1 MSSTTVEPRTTTD
14 SVVELR
20 GVSIGFDGRVVLEDC
35 DLTLRRGELVVLVG
49 SSGSGK
55 STLLELLIG
64 TLGPWTRRARVRGR
78 IDVLGHRLRAWYPG
92 RIRSRVGVVFQQN
105 ALFDELTVRQ
115 NVAFGMRR
123 PRSATRIE
131 ELLTDVGLANAPNSV
146 SALSGGQKK
155 RLALARSL
163 ARDPE
168 LMLFDEPTAGL
179 DPVLCRQIAELI
191 RRTHREGA
199 VGRTTLVVTH
209 DFEAFL
215 PVADRVLVLDRQ
227 LKRVRAVTGDEDLHL
242 AVAPSDEPRTSSRR
256 WSVGLGWIGTLG
268 LAPLTILRPL
278 FAFLGHPWPSRLK
291 FFTSFLLEAC
301 FTPAFF
307 ICLAGLIVGGL
318 ATYFSLENLPLGD
331 TFQRQGLQALGKV
344 LLSVAIP
351 LGAGI
356 LFAARVGAGA
366 AARFGHWSH
375 TRQVDALRMLGGNVG
390 GALVAPLVWS
400 AMLGMPLLTLA
411 ACAVGSLA
419 SLLTTQLV
427 VDLTPYSWSAPYV
440 TSVSIEDAIWVL
452 FKAVGSGF
460 LVAMAAS
467 YRGLAPKASAEDVS
481 TGVTDA
487 IVLAS
492 LAVLLWHALLTY
504 LQLG

>member
-1 MSSTTVEPRTTTD
+1 MAVEAGADR
-14 SVVELR
+14 SEVVALR
-20 GVSIGFDGRVVLEDC
+20 DVGVAFEGRPVLEHC

-49 SSGSGK
+49 ASGSGK

-64 TLGPWTRRARVRGR
+64 TLGPWTLRARVRGR
-78 IDVLGHRLRAWYPG
+78 IDVLGHRLRAWYPARLRE
-92 RIRSRVGVVFQQN
+92 RIGVVFQQN

-115 NVAFGMRR
+115 NVAFGMPR
-123 PRSATRIE
+123 PRSAERIE
-131 ELLTDVGLANAPNSV
+131 ELLTDVGLGNAPSSV
-146 SALSGGQKK
+146 AALSGGQKK

-179 DPVLCRQIAELI
+179 DPVLCRQIAQLI
-191 RRTHREGA
+191 RRTHDEGR
-199 VGRTTLVVTH
+199 RTTLVVTH

-215 PVADRVLVLDRQ
+215 PVADRVLVIDRDR
-227 LKRVRAVTGDEDLHL
+227 KRVRAAEPSEDLHA
-242 AVAPSDEPRTSSRR
+242 AVAPSDEPPEPAKRGRHLR
-256 WSVGLGWIGTLG
+256 LGWIAGIGTF
-268 LAPLTILRPL
+268 PFEVLRPF

-291 FFTSFLLEAC
+291 FFGSFLLEAC
-301 FTPAFF
+301 LTPAFF
-307 ICLAGLIVGGL
+307 ICLSGLIVGAL

-344 LLSVAIP
+344 LLSVAVP

-366 AARFGHWSH
+366 AARFGHWCH
-375 TRQVDALRMLGGNVG
+375 TRQIDALRMLGGNVG
-390 GALVAPLVWS
+390 GALVAPLVWA
-400 AMLGMPLLTLA
+400 AMLGMPLLTAA

-419 SLLTTQLV
+419 SLAITQAV
-427 VDLTPYSWSAPYV
+427 VDLTPYGWAAPYML
-440 TSVSIEDAIWVL
+440 SLSREDAIWVL

-467 YRGLAPKASAEDVS
+467 YRGLAPKSNAEEVS

-492 LAVLLWHALLTY
+492 LAVLFWHALLTF